1 MTAGHSSKPIRSRH
15 YSVTIEQL
23 CSAIAGV
30 RVWEICSQRRR
41 RSTYGALEW
50 TDEWKHVYDACDG
63 NEKIQ
68 KQWETQ
74 REGKESRV
82 TLNVRGNPVIPEA
95 DGIQVG
101 LKNKLC
107 SSSGRSKSMQTER
120 GSAHTTSLQVWE
132 VELLIWNTVG
142 KGTRPI
148 PYDSK
153 QPSNTLSTSYL
164 GFKAI
169 RALPRPTATQTTASF
184 GLVQQRGGGNID
196 ISVNFQRWRQST
208 CLDVEDLAR
217 MVTIVTPTGFSMHC
231 HEINMPVVHIT
242 LTRLVQQ
249 RPRTGDCRARLRAMH
264 DHLKGPD
271 HRQYHSD
278 GTAYYP
284 TEWECNKF
292 TAMVEQ
298 VEHRPAALKV
308 MALTMSPHIPADSR
322 HNRARPGDWQHPAE
336 LDYIG
341 PDHPSA
347 QMWNDYS
354 IITYMVSNTVTVPK
368 RTDNRSDP
376 WVTVTTP
383 NEGTATLPR
392 GYRIPLLWLTKVQ
405 WETTK
410 VLLTHARPLWD
421 HIKWD
426 VLHLARLTAQFLG
439 KARSEARMKR
449 QWRDATFDRVLHRF
463 FNGWMGCRETFVS
476 HFYDEFKDDEYKDDA
491 LARRWAQ
498 KVPKGIQGF
507 SCTEEEIVD
516 GIGPETLHAGPKIDR
531 LDATFEWIPDP
542 DEDEIVV
549 DPVVE
554 PAPAPA
560 APLAA
565 PAAAQPVVQPRTEP
579 APANASQQETAATGS
594 SQSRG
599 SSPLTSDLGSD
610 IDMIAQSLNP
620 TESTASTSTHR
631 PLTQIVIPS
640 APTTTT
646 TSAPPRKKSHKPK
659 PRLPATERDS
669 FSGAAPRPLR
679 TRTMS
684 GSLSGMSPATPQ
696 VARHLTRND
705 SSTGSSP
712 NRTPQL
718 AGFDFTAPVESRGRK
733 RKIESIYSDVSP
745 SPLTS
750 DSDGE
755 EDGSGRGSR
764 APNNN
769 ARTLFCWPGCSQLF
783 TSFFQCCQSSVQF
796 GSEPFFPNPE
806 PELRF
811 RFGSSSNGFEPF

>member
-1 MTAGHSSKPIRSRH
+1 MGLNPMFRPLAKSLLARCNIAVAPGDRRNSSSNVNTKHMGLQRYPRMQPQDPIPRFLLQQMLRRSRALKLSPRILTDPIKGMRS
-15 YSVTIEQL
+15 SVPKPEEHFLL
-23 CSAIAGV
+23 CSRPEAERRAMMLKLFQEMYFV
-30 RVWEICSQRRR
+30 RVIYRGKSFDNDCIRELVYGVIGESRNRSVHLVPVHSDTSWAPAFLSGTGRIQFRFNSNPAITTVVRGAGRVMRGVNISQDALASLLAPSGKERGPARWVLPAPEYIFILIGR
-41 RSTYGALEW
+41 GALKLRGRDSGVAR
-50 TDEWKHVYDACDG
+50 TC
-63 NEKIQ
+63 
-68 KQWETQ
+68 
-74 REGKESRV
+74 
-82 TLNVRGNPVIPEA
+82 TLLFRSFQSTATVVCVA
-95 DGIQVG
+95 VG
-101 LKNKLC
+101 
-107 SSSGRSKSMQTER
+107 R
-120 GSAHTTSLQVWE
+120 GSALIALKPTPQLAGNVGTTSNNAGAEILISRSIFNAGGSRPVSTLRISHVW
-132 VELLIWNTVG
+132 
-142 KGTRPI
+142 
-148 PYDSK
+148 S
-153 QPSNTLSTSYL
+153 
-164 GFKAI
+164 
-169 RALPRPTATQTTASF
+169 
-184 GLVQQRGGGNID
+184 
-196 ISVNFQRWRQST
+196 QS
-208 CLDVEDLAR
+208 
-217 MVTIVTPTGFSMHC
+217 PTGFSMHC

-249 RPRTGDCRARLRAMH
+249 RPRTGDCRGWISVFLGAGLPKSSNSRLRAMH

-516 GIGPETLHAGPKIDR
+516 GIGPETLHAGLKIDR

-669 FSGAAPRPLR
+669 FSGAAPRPL
-679 TRTMS
+679 
-684 GSLSGMSPATPQ
+684 
-696 VARHLTRND
+696 
-705 SSTGSSP
+705 
-712 NRTPQL
+712 
-718 AGFDFTAPVESRGRK
+718 
-733 RKIESIYSDVSP
+733 
-745 SPLTS
+745 
-750 DSDGE
+750 
-755 EDGSGRGSR
+755 
-764 APNNN
+764 
-769 ARTLFCWPGCSQLF
+769 
-783 TSFFQCCQSSVQF
+783 
-796 GSEPFFPNPE
+796 
-806 PELRF
+806 
-811 RFGSSSNGFEPF
+811 